1 MNTLHKIYNES
12 SINMQ
17 GVGDETVDLVV
28 TSPPYPMVE
37 MWDECFKSQ
46 STFVEQA
53 FDKEMYNQAWLE
65 MHYVLNK
72 VWKEI
77 VRVVKPG
84 GFVCINIGDATR
96 TFDGNF
102 QLFSNHSKIIQYF
115 IENGFVCLPDILWRK
130 RTNAPNKFMGSGM
143 YPAGAYV
150 TFEHENILVF
160 RKGGKRTFT
169 EEQKKIRQESAYF
182 YNERNVWFSDVW
194 EVMGTTQK
202 GVKGSRERSGAYPFE
217 IPYRLINMYSI
228 KGDTVLDPFGGLGT
242 TLMAAIQ
249 SERNSISFEIDKS
262 LCDYMTQRV
271 LDEKDWYKK
280 ISDRLDN
287 QEVHIKAEKDKGK
300 DKFYLNDSLNREVK
314 TKQEMKIVFNTPCKC
329 SIKKGEN
336 NCDTEIEIWYQNY
349 FKYVEELKEKEMS
362 LCGLI

>member
-1 MNTLHKIYNES
+1 METIHKIFNKS
-12 SINMQ
+12 SIDMSEIADNS
-17 GVGDETVDLVV
+17 VNLVV

-65 MHYVLNK
+65 MHYVLDK
-72 VWKEI
+72 VWKEV

-96 TFDGNF
+96 TFNGEF

-182 YNERNVWFSDVW
+182 YNERNLWFSDVW

-202 GVKGSRERSGAYPFE
+202 GVKGSRERSGAYPLE

-228 KGDTVLDPFGGLGT
+228 QGDIVLDPFGGLGT
-242 TLMAAIQ
+242 TLIASVING
-249 SERNSISFEIDKS
+249 RNSISYEIDKY
-262 LCDYMTQRV
+262 LCDFMLSRLTNTENMNKMV
-271 LDEKDWYKK
+271 LD
-280 ISDRLDN
+280 RLKA
-287 QEVHIKAEKDKGK
+287 QELHIKSEKEKGK
-300 DKFYLNDSLNREVK
+300 DKFYLNVNLDREVK
-314 TKQEMKIVFNTPCKC
+314 TKQEQN
-329 SIKKGEN
+329 IKMLYV
-336 NCDTEIEIWYQNY
+336 DTIEVSDDVKV
-349 FKYVEELKEKEMS
+349 KYL
-362 LCGLI
+362 

>member
-1 MNTLHKIYNES
+1 METIHKIFNKS
-12 SINMQ
+12 SIDMSEIADNS
-17 GVGDETVDLVV
+17 VNLVV

-65 MHYVLNK
+65 MHYVLDK
-72 VWKEI
+72 VWKEV

-96 TFDGNF
+96 TFNGEF

-150 TFEHENILVF
+150 TFEHENILIF

-169 EEQKKIRQESAYF
+169 EEEKKIRQESAYF
-182 YNERNVWFSDVW
+182 YNERNLWFSDVW

-202 GVKGSRERSGAYPFE
+202 GVKGSRERSGAYPLE

-228 KGDTVLDPFGGLGT
+228 QGDIVLDPFGGLGT
-242 TLMAAIQ
+242 TLIASVING
-249 SERNSISFEIDKS
+249 RNSISYEIDKY
-262 LCDYMTQRV
+262 LCDFMLSRLTNT
-271 LDEKDWYKK
+271 ENMNK
-280 ISDRLDN
+280 IL
-287 QEVHIKAEKDKGK
+287 
-300 DKFYLNDSLNREVK
+300 
-314 TKQEMKIVFNTPCKC
+314 
-329 SIKKGEN
+329 
-336 NCDTEIEIWYQNY
+336 
-349 FKYVEELKEKEMS
+349 
-362 LCGLI
+362 

>member
-1 MNTLHKIYNES
+1 METIHKIFNKS
-12 SINMQ
+12 SIDMSEIADNS
-17 GVGDETVDLVV
+17 VNLVV

-65 MHYVLNK
+65 MHYVLDK
-72 VWKEI
+72 VWKEV

-96 TFDGNF
+96 TFNGEF

-150 TFEHENILVF
+150 TFEHENILIF

-169 EEQKKIRQESAYF
+169 EEEKKIRQESAYF
-182 YNERNVWFSDVW
+182 YNERNLWFSDV
-194 EVMGTTQK
+194 
-202 GVKGSRERSGAYPFE
+202 
-217 IPYRLINMYSI
+217 
-228 KGDTVLDPFGGLGT
+228 
-242 TLMAAIQ
+242 
-249 SERNSISFEIDKS
+249 
-262 LCDYMTQRV
+262 
-271 LDEKDWYKK
+271 
-280 ISDRLDN
+280 
-287 QEVHIKAEKDKGK
+287 
-300 DKFYLNDSLNREVK
+300 
-314 TKQEMKIVFNTPCKC
+314 
-329 SIKKGEN
+329 
-336 NCDTEIEIWYQNY
+336 
-349 FKYVEELKEKEMS
+349 
-362 LCGLI
+362 

>member
-1 MNTLHKIYNES
+1 METIHKIYNQS
-12 SINMQ
+12 SVDMSLVN
-17 GVGDETVDLVV
+17 DNSVDLVV

-46 STFVEQA
+46 SDFIEQA
-53 FDKEMYNQAWLE
+53 FEKKMYKQAWLE
-65 MHYVLNK
+65 MHYVLDK

-102 QLFSNHSKIIQYF
+102 QLFSNHSRIIQYF
-115 IENGFVCLPDILWRK
+115 LENDFVCLPDILWRK

-150 TFEHENILVF
+150 TFEHENILIF

-169 EEQKKIRQESAYF
+169 EEEKKIRQESAYF
-182 YNERNVWFSDVW
+182 FNERNIWFSDVW

-202 GVKGSRERSGAYPFE
+202 GVKGSRERSGAYPLE

-242 TLMAAIQ
+242 TLMASILSQ
-249 SERNSISFEIDKS
+249 RNSISFEIDKS
-262 LCDYMTQRV
+262 LCEYMTSRV
-271 LDEKDWYKK
+271 LDETNWEKR
-280 ISDRLDN
+280 IAERLDN
-287 QEVHIKAEKDKGK
+287 QELHIKSEKEKGK
-300 DKFYLNDSLNREVK
+300 DKFYFNESLNREVK
-314 TKQEMKIVFNTPCKC
+314 TKQEMKIVLNVPYKC
-329 SIKKGEN
+329 SIEN
-336 NCDTEIEIWYQNY
+336 NLNTEIKVWYKDY
-349 FKYVEELKEKEMS
+349 FYRIKEKEM
-362 LCGLI
+362 